1 MARQRGSIVK
11 RYGRY
16 AVVYRTP
23 EGKQKWE
30 GGFETKA
37 QAQTRLNEL
46 LRDIGKGDYIEPK
59 SMTFGKF
66 AEEWIESRSS
76 IRGSTLSAY
85 ASLIRQRIKPF
96 FEKMRLTEIGYEQ
109 VQRFVNELA
118 VELSPKTVHN
128 ALILLRVML
137 TGKRGGSAI
146 KRGLLRADPTKG
158 VELPSKGHRKIQPLS
173 VEAVWKLIDA
183 AEELGEPHRALVY
196 LDAHTGLRRNEILA
210 LHFTDVDWKTQEL
223 VIQKAVSKQAAEDE
237 VRKWLWTI
245 GPPKSAKSVR
255 RVALTDDV
263 LADLYRLRES
273 ADDPSGLIFRRQ
285 DGSMIEPDYFDVW
298 IFAPVVKRAGLNGV
312 RFHDLRHFFAS
323 MLIAQGESA
332 KYVCDQ
338 MGHSSIQVTFD
349 TYGHLFPQSR
359 REAASKLQAAM
370 SRSKDKANVSSLL
383 AVHNISSRKR
393 LKKEDEDE

>member
-37 QAQTRLNEL
+37 QAQTRFNEL

-66 AEEWIESRSS
+66 AEEWIDSRSS
-76 IRGSTLSAY
+76 IRRSTLSAY

-158 VELPSKGHRKIQPLS
+158 VELPSKAHRKIQPLS

-196 LDAHTGLRRNEILA
+196 IDAHTGLRRNEILA
-210 LHFTDVDWKTQEL
+210 LHFTDVDWRTQEL
-223 VIQKAVSKQAAEDE
+223 VIQKAVSKQVAGDE
-237 VRKWLWTI
+237 VRKWLWSI

-263 LADLYRLRES
+263 LAYLNRLRE
-273 ADDPSGLIFRRQ
+273 AAEDPDGLIFRRQ
-285 DGSMIEPDYFDVW
+285 EGWMIEPDYFDVW
-298 IFAPVVKRAGLNGV
+298 IFAPVVKKAGLKGV

-359 REAASKLQAAM
+359 REAAQKLQAAM
-370 SRSKDKANVSSLL
+370 RRSKDKANISSLL
-383 AVHNISSRKR
+383 AVHNISVKKR
-393 LKKEDEDE
+393 SIKKEGDG